1 MGRVEQRLYR
11 QQMARRRLGRM
22 IALMLLIFAAGALTI
37 TRNAAS
43 HLTAET
49 IAQPTATPIAAAYDQ
64 TVVSREITLA
74 AETWYAIQ
82 TGVFSNEDAAREKA
96 ELLTDRGAPGAVVED
111 GEKWRVFIACYG
123 TETDAASVRQ
133 RLGENQRIETY
144 LYRWICPELQLR
156 LKGMAGQVD
165 VAEAGFTLLLQ
176 AARTLRDTASLLDAG
191 ELTLTEAR
199 EQITALD
206 GQLTLWRLP
215 QSESA
220 YYRRSASAYPHAET
234 QVETLPLDGENPQH
248 VGVLNAFA
256 AHILHGTPLVAD
268 GAEGIRAL
276 MLSNAMHLSSWTG
289 KPVSLPIDEGEFV
302 RLLAEKRLHSRKKQ
316 VKEVTFATDHS
327 GTGRAEG

>member
-22 IALMLLIFAAGALTI
+22 VVLMLLIFAAGALTLS
-37 TRNAAS
+37 RNAAS

-96 ELLTDRGAPGAVVED
+96 ELLSDRGAPGAVVED

-144 LYRWICPELQLR
+144 LYRWTCAELQLR

-176 AARTLRDTASLLDAG
+176 AARTLRDTASLLAAG
-191 ELTLTEAR
+191 ELTLTEAQ

-206 GQLTLWRLP
+206 GQMTLWRQTAQAAVADQGAAGAVGRVGADQG
-215 QSESA
+215 QSGESGKQNSPVRPA
-220 YYRRSASAYPHAET
+220 ETGGNRAVRADDCASAG
-234 QVETLPLDGENPQH
+234 DGR
-248 VGVLNAFA
+248 
-256 AHILHGTPLVAD
+256 I
-268 GAEGIRAL
+268 
-276 MLSNAMHLSSWTG
+276 
-289 KPVSLPIDEGEFV
+289 
-302 RLLAEKRLHSRKKQ
+302 
-316 VKEVTFATDHS
+316 VTAC
-327 GTGRAEG
+327 G

>member
-1 MGRVEQRLYR
+1 
-11 QQMARRRLGRM
+11 M
-22 IALMLLIFAAGALTI
+22 IVLMLLIFAAGALTLS
-37 TRNAAS
+37 RNAAS

-64 TVVSREITLA
+64 TVVSREITFA

-191 ELTLTEAR
+191 ELTLTEAQ

-206 GQLTLWRLP
+206 GQMTLWRQTAQERFGRNPPSPIKELLALSDAWAP
-215 QSESA
+215 IRGNLENQDSKTALSA
-220 YYRRSASAYPHAET
+220 
-234 QVETLPLDGENPQH
+234 QLKL
-248 VGVLNAFA
+248 
-256 AHILHGTPLVAD
+256 
-268 GAEGIRAL
+268 EGIGLFGRMIAL
-276 MLSNAMHLSSWTG
+276 RQGMGA
-289 KPVSLPIDEGEFV
+289 
-302 RLLAEKRLHSRKKQ
+302 
-316 VKEVTFATDHS
+316 
-327 GTGRAEG
+327 

>member
-1 MGRVEQRLYR
+1 MDSCFDSCSYGSTFCRKAQVIFAPARAYRLPDPR
-11 QQMARRRLGRM
+11 KWRRRTWDAWNSGFTGSKWR
-22 IALMLLIFAAGALTI
+22 ADGW
-37 TRNAAS
+37 
-43 HLTAET
+43 
-49 IAQPTATPIAAAYDQ
+49 PIAAAYDQ

-144 LYRWICPELQLR
+144 LYRWTCPELQLR

-191 ELTLTEAR
+191 ELTLTEAQ

-206 GQLTLWRLP
+206 GQLTLWRQTAQERFGRNPPSPIKELLALSDAWA
-215 QSESA
+215 QIRGNLENQDSKTALSA
-220 YYRRSASAYPHAET
+220 
-234 QVETLPLDGENPQH
+234 QLKL
-248 VGVLNAFA
+248 
-256 AHILHGTPLVAD
+256 
-268 GAEGIRAL
+268 EGIGLFGRMIAL
-276 MLSNAMHLSSWTG
+276 RQGMGA
-289 KPVSLPIDEGEFV
+289 
-302 RLLAEKRLHSRKKQ
+302 
-316 VKEVTFATDHS
+316 
-327 GTGRAEG
+327 

>member
-22 IALMLLIFAAGALTI
+22 IVLTLLIFAAGALTL

-49 IAQPTATPIAAAYDQ
+49 IAQPTATPIAAYDQ

-96 ELLTDRGAPGAVVED
+96 ELLSDRGAPGAVVED

-144 LYRWICPELQLR
+144 LYRWTCPELQLR

-206 GQLTLWRLP
+206 GQLTLWRQTAQERFGRNPPSPIKELLALSDAWAP
-215 QSESA
+215 IRGNLENQDSKTALSA
-220 YYRRSASAYPHAET
+220 
-234 QVETLPLDGENPQH
+234 QLKL
-248 VGVLNAFA
+248 
-256 AHILHGTPLVAD
+256 
-268 GAEGIRAL
+268 EGIGLFGRMIAL
-276 MLSNAMHLSSWTG
+276 RQGMGA
-289 KPVSLPIDEGEFV
+289 
-302 RLLAEKRLHSRKKQ
+302 
-316 VKEVTFATDHS
+316 
-327 GTGRAEG
+327 

>member
-11 QQMARRRLGRM
+11 RQMARRRLGRM
-22 IALMLLIFAAGALTI
+22 IVLMLLIFAAGALTLS
-37 TRNAAS
+37 RNAAS

-96 ELLTDRGAPGAVVED
+96 ELLTDRGAPGAVVEE

-144 LYRWICPELQLR
+144 LYRWTCPELQLR
-156 LKGMAGQVD
+156 LKGK
-165 VAEAGFTLLLQ
+165 AGFTLLLQ

-191 ELTLTEAR
+191 ELTLAEAQ

-206 GQLTLWRLP
+206 GQMTLWRQTAQERFGRNPPSPIKELLALSDAWT
-215 QSESA
+215 QIKGNLENQDSKTALSA
-220 YYRRSASAYPHAET
+220 
-234 QVETLPLDGENPQH
+234 QLKL
-248 VGVLNAFA
+248 
-256 AHILHGTPLVAD
+256 
-268 GAEGIRAL
+268 EGIGLFGRMIAL
-276 MLSNAMHLSSWTG
+276 RQGMGA
-289 KPVSLPIDEGEFV
+289 
-302 RLLAEKRLHSRKKQ
+302 
-316 VKEVTFATDHS
+316 
-327 GTGRAEG
+327 

>member
-1 MGRVEQRLYR
+1 MVAHFAEKRKSFSLPRGHIVCQTQGSGGEEHGTRGT
-11 QQMARRRLGRM
+11 A
-22 IALMLLIFAAGALTI
+22 ALPAADGAQAAGAQQAPAD
-37 TRNAAS
+37 TRPAP
-43 HLTAET
+43 AET

-144 LYRWICPELQLR
+144 LYRWTCPELQLR

-206 GQLTLWRLP
+206 GQMTLWRQTAQERFGRNLP
-215 QSESA
+215 SPIKELLALSDAWAQIRGNLENQDSKTALSA
-220 YYRRSASAYPHAET
+220 
-234 QVETLPLDGENPQH
+234 QLKL
-248 VGVLNAFA
+248 
-256 AHILHGTPLVAD
+256 
-268 GAEGIRAL
+268 EGIGLFGRMIAL
-276 MLSNAMHLSSWTG
+276 RQGMGA
-289 KPVSLPIDEGEFV
+289 
-302 RLLAEKRLHSRKKQ
+302 
-316 VKEVTFATDHS
+316 
-327 GTGRAEG
+327 

>member
-22 IALMLLIFAAGALTI
+22 IVLMLLIFAAGALTLS
-37 TRNAAS
+37 RNAAS

-111 GEKWRVFIACYG
+111 CEKWRVFIACYG

-144 LYRWICPELQLR
+144 LYRWTCPELQLR
-156 LKGMAGQVD
+156 LKGMAGQVGHR
-165 VAEAGFTLLLQ
+165 VPAGCG
-176 AARTLRDTASLLDAG
+176 RTDA
-191 ELTLTEAR
+191 
-199 EQITALD
+199 D
-206 GQLTLWRLP
+206 G
-215 QSESA
+215 SA
-220 YYRRSASAYPHAET
+220 GADNGAGRSADALA
-234 QVETLPLDGENPQH
+234 
-248 VGVLNAFA
+248 
-256 AHILHGTPLVAD
+256 AD
-268 GAEGIRAL
+268 GAGALRAQ
-276 MLSNAMHLSSWTG
+276 SAVADQGAAGAVGRVGADQGQS
-289 KPVSLPIDEGEFV
+289 GE
-302 RLLAEKRLHSRKKQ
+302 
-316 VKEVTFATDHS
+316 S
-327 GTGRAEG
+327 G

>member
-11 QQMARRRLGRM
+11 RQMARRRLGRM
-22 IALMLLIFAAGALTI
+22 IVLMLLIFAAGALTLS
-37 TRNAAS
+37 RNAAS

-64 TVVSREITLA
+64 TVVSRE
-74 AETWYAIQ
+74 
-82 TGVFSNEDAAREKA
+82 KA
-96 ELLTDRGAPGAVVED
+96 ELLTDRGAPGAVVEE

-144 LYRWICPELQLR
+144 LYRWTCPELQLR

-191 ELTLTEAR
+191 ELTLAEAQ

-206 GQLTLWRLP
+206 GQMTLWRQTAQERFGRNPPSPIKELLALSDAWT
-215 QSESA
+215 QIKGNLENQDSKTALSA
-220 YYRRSASAYPHAET
+220 
-234 QVETLPLDGENPQH
+234 QLKL
-248 VGVLNAFA
+248 
-256 AHILHGTPLVAD
+256 
-268 GAEGIRAL
+268 EGIGLFGRMIAL
-276 MLSNAMHLSSWTG
+276 RQGMGA
-289 KPVSLPIDEGEFV
+289 
-302 RLLAEKRLHSRKKQ
+302 
-316 VKEVTFATDHS
+316 
-327 GTGRAEG
+327 

>member
-22 IALMLLIFAAGALTI
+22 IVLTLLIFAAGALTLS
-37 TRNAAS
+37 RNAAS

-144 LYRWICPELQLR
+144 LYRWTCPELQLR

-191 ELTLTEAR
+191 ELTLTEAQ

-206 GQLTLWRLP
+206 GQMTLWRQTAQERFGRNFAQQRARERSGRIPPSPIKELLALSDAWA
-215 QSESA
+215 QIRGNLENQDSKTALSA
-220 YYRRSASAYPHAET
+220 
-234 QVETLPLDGENPQH
+234 QLKL
-248 VGVLNAFA
+248 
-256 AHILHGTPLVAD
+256 
-268 GAEGIRAL
+268 EGIGLFGRMIAL
-276 MLSNAMHLSSWTG
+276 RQGMGA
-289 KPVSLPIDEGEFV
+289 
-302 RLLAEKRLHSRKKQ
+302 
-316 VKEVTFATDHS
+316 
-327 GTGRAEG
+327 

>member
-22 IALMLLIFAAGALTI
+22 IVLTLLIFAAGALTLS
-37 TRNAAS
+37 RNAAS

-96 ELLTDRGAPGAVVED
+96 ELLSDRGAPGAVVED

-144 LYRWICPELQLR
+144 LYRWTCPELQLR

-191 ELTLTEAR
+191 ELTLTEAQ

-206 GQLTLWRLP
+206 GQMTLWRQTAQEQISGRNPPSPIKELLALSDAWA
-215 QSESA
+215 QIRGNLENQDSKTALSA
-220 YYRRSASAYPHAET
+220 
-234 QVETLPLDGENPQH
+234 QLKL
-248 VGVLNAFA
+248 
-256 AHILHGTPLVAD
+256 
-268 GAEGIRAL
+268 EGIGLFGRMLAL
-276 MLSNAMHLSSWTG
+276 RQGMGA
-289 KPVSLPIDEGEFV
+289 
-302 RLLAEKRLHSRKKQ
+302 
-316 VKEVTFATDHS
+316 
-327 GTGRAEG
+327 

>member
-22 IALMLLIFAAGALTI
+22 IVLTLLIFAAGALTLS
-37 TRNAAS
+37 RNAAS

-96 ELLTDRGAPGAVVED
+96 ELLSDRGAPGAVVED

-144 LYRWICPELQLR
+144 LYRWTCPELQLR

-191 ELTLTEAR
+191 ELTLTEAQ

-206 GQLTLWRLP
+206 GQMTLW
-215 QSESA
+215 A
-220 YYRRSASAYPHAET
+220 
-234 QVETLPLDGENPQH
+234 
-248 VGVLNAFA
+248 
-256 AHILHGTPLVAD
+256 AD
-268 GAEGIRAL
+268 GAGALRAQ
-276 MLSNAMHLSSWTG
+276 SAVADQGAAGAVGRVGADQGQSGESGQQNSPVRPAETG
-289 KPVSLPIDEGEFV
+289 GNRAV
-302 RLLAEKRLHSRKKQ
+302 RADDCASAGDGRI
-316 VKEVTFATDHS
+316 VTAC
-327 GTGRAEG
+327 G

>member
-22 IALMLLIFAAGALTI
+22 IVLTLLIFAAGALTLS
-37 TRNAAS
+37 RNAAS

-74 AETWYAIQ
+74 TETWYAIQ

-144 LYRWICPELQLR
+144 LYRWTCPELQLR

-176 AARTLRDTASLLDAG
+176 AARTLRDTASMLAAG
-191 ELTLTEAR
+191 ELTLTEAQ
-199 EQITALD
+199 EQITA
-206 GQLTLWRLP
+206 
-215 QSESA
+215 
-220 YYRRSASAYPHAET
+220 RSDDAMA
-234 QVETLPLDGENPQH
+234 
-248 VGVLNAFA
+248 
-256 AHILHGTPLVAD
+256 AD
-268 GAEGIRAL
+268 GAGALRAQ
-276 MLSNAMHLSSWTG
+276 SAVADQGAAGAVGRVGANQGQSGESGQQNSPVRPAETG
-289 KPVSLPIDEGEFV
+289 GNRAV
-302 RLLAEKRLHSRKKQ
+302 RADDCASAGDGRI
-316 VKEVTFATDHS
+316 VTAC
-327 GTGRAEG
+327 G

>member
-22 IALMLLIFAAGALTI
+22 IVLTLLIFAAGALTLS
-37 TRNAAS
+37 RNAAS
-43 HLTAET
+43 HLTET
-49 IAQPTATPIAAAYDQ
+49 IAQPTATPIAATYDQ

-96 ELLTDRGAPGAVVED
+96 ELLSDRGAPGAVVED

-144 LYRWICPELQLR
+144 LYRWTCPELQLR

-191 ELTLTEAR
+191 ELTLTEAQ

-206 GQLTLWRLP
+206 GQMTLWRQTAQERFGRNPPSPIKELLALSDAWAP
-215 QSESA
+215 IRGNLENQDSKTALSA
-220 YYRRSASAYPHAET
+220 
-234 QVETLPLDGENPQH
+234 QLKL
-248 VGVLNAFA
+248 
-256 AHILHGTPLVAD
+256 
-268 GAEGIRAL
+268 EGIGLFGRMIAL
-276 MLSNAMHLSSWTG
+276 RQGMGA
-289 KPVSLPIDEGEFV
+289 
-302 RLLAEKRLHSRKKQ
+302 
-316 VKEVTFATDHS
+316 
-327 GTGRAEG
+327 

>member
-22 IALMLLIFAAGALTI
+22 IVLTLLIFAAGALTLS
-37 TRNAAS
+37 RNAAS

-64 TVVSREITLA
+64 TVVS
-74 AETWYAIQ
+74 
-82 TGVFSNEDAAREKA
+82 REKA

-144 LYRWICPELQLR
+144 LYRWTCPELQLR

-191 ELTLTEAR
+191 ELTLTEAQ

-206 GQLTLWRLP
+206 GQLTLWRQTAQERFGRNPPSPIKELLALSDAWA
-215 QSESA
+215 QIRGNLENQDSKTALSA
-220 YYRRSASAYPHAET
+220 
-234 QVETLPLDGENPQH
+234 QLKL
-248 VGVLNAFA
+248 
-256 AHILHGTPLVAD
+256 
-268 GAEGIRAL
+268 EGIGLFGRMIAL
-276 MLSNAMHLSSWTG
+276 RQGMGA
-289 KPVSLPIDEGEFV
+289 
-302 RLLAEKRLHSRKKQ
+302 
-316 VKEVTFATDHS
+316 
-327 GTGRAEG
+327 